1 MYSRCKKT
9 KFLKNI
15 KRIIVLS
22 LFIVLSVFI
31 LKKIFIGKSL
41 VPIDNVASMKI
52 SYETLNELRNLS
64 DKYEI
69 QFSEL
74 LTYYMLYNNFFDSKS
89 YINDRIEQNFII
101 NYDSIKSSF
110 RKKDV
115 TPYYKLIDSIL
126 DEIKVFP
133 ISSEYA
139 SDYIYGDSWGIERTY
154 GGKRIHKGCD
164 IMDRE
169 NIRGRIPIVSMTD
182 GIVENLGWNEKG
194 GYRVGIRSEN
204 GNYYYYAHF
213 DKYSDNISKGKSVL
227 CGDIIG
233 YMGDTGYSKNEGT
246 KGNFPVHLHVG
257 ISPYTELSSE
267 EFWIN
272 PYPFLRMVEKEE

>member
-22 LFIVLSVFI
+22 LFIVLGVFI

-101 NYDSIKSSF
+101 NYDSKQF
-110 RKKDV
+110 
-115 TPYYKLIDSIL
+115 
-126 DEIKVFP
+126 
-133 ISSEYA
+133 
-139 SDYIYGDSWGIERTY
+139 
-154 GGKRIHKGCD
+154 
-164 IMDRE
+164 
-169 NIRGRIPIVSMTD
+169 
-182 GIVENLGWNEKG
+182 
-194 GYRVGIRSEN
+194 
-204 GNYYYYAHF
+204 
-213 DKYSDNISKGKSVL
+213 
-227 CGDIIG
+227 
-233 YMGDTGYSKNEGT
+233 
-246 KGNFPVHLHVG
+246 
-257 ISPYTELSSE
+257 
-267 EFWIN
+267 
-272 PYPFLRMVEKEE
+272 